1 MIARYLLFWPA
12 LAVIAIINGTLRQFT
27 YGRHMTELAAHQLS
41 TVTGILLTGVA
52 VWTLNRAWPI
62 GSAKAAWTI
71 GACWLLM
78 TVVFEFGFGRYV
90 AGHSWSRLLADFNLL
105 DGRVW
110 SLFLAWIAV
119 LPYVI
124 WRTGKV

>member
-1 MIARYLLFWPA
+1 MITRYLLFWPA

-27 YGRHMTELAAHQLS
+27 YGQYMPELAAHQLS
-41 TVTGILLTGVA
+41 TVTGILLTGAA
-52 VWTLNRAWPI
+52 VWALNRAWPI
-62 GSAKAAWTI
+62 ASARAAWAI
-71 GACWLLM
+71 GGSWLVM
-78 TVVFEFGFGRYV
+78 TVAFEFGFGHYI
-90 AGHSWSRLLADFNLL
+90 AGRSWSRLFADYDLL
-105 DGRVW
+105 EGRVW